1 MSATVEAHARE
12 SRLLDAFADAA
23 HADPALV
30 NGLAVTLLGE
40 CAAGTRFRSR
50 LNNDG
55 SPLQVCLSLRR
66 GAPVW
71 RLVGDPYS
79 NLTDSAAR
87 FAAARRVAADVLA
100 TRTDPEFANVVD
112 AALDRTPASRA
123 DAASRWS
130 GAIWTCA
137 GLDGAGAAVYVDAR
151 WGALE
156 ERWPRTIEWIHGFTG
171 RPPCAALLAAATA
184 ATRLAAVSVEGR
196 DLAGARVKLYFRVAG
211 TVSLADLGFNP
222 WQRSVLSE
230 FAATLGG
237 HQHLASEG
245 LLLCLGLDAETGG
258 LRDVKLD
265 VCGHCLAFDRAQFA
279 AWLDRVRVS
288 LGVMTGDLD
297 AMRIGERT
305 DLAFIG
311 CGVTGAGEPRV
322 NVYFKGHA
330 E

>member
-1 MSATVEAHARE
+1 MIATVATHARE

-30 NGLAVTLLGE
+30 NGLAATLLGE
-40 CAAGTRFRSR
+40 CDAGTQFRSR

-55 SPLQVCLSLRR
+55 SPLQACVSLRR

-71 RLVGDPYS
+71 RLVGDPHS
-79 NLTDSAAR
+79 DVTDSAAR
-87 FAAARRVAADVLA
+87 FAAARRVAAGVLA
-100 TRTDPEFANVVD
+100 TRTDREFARVVD

-151 WGALE
+151 WGPLE
-156 ERWPRTIEWIHGFTG
+156 QRWPRTIEWIHGFTG

-184 ATRLAAVSVEGR
+184 PTRLAAVSVEGH

-211 TVSLADLGFNP
+211 TVSLADIGFNP

-237 HQHLASEG
+237 RERIEREG

-265 VCGHCLAFDRAQFA
+265 ACGHCLAFDRAQFR
-279 AWLDRVRVS
+279 AWVERVGVV
-288 LGVMTGDLD
+288 LGLVTDDLD

-305 DLAFIG
+305 DVAFVG
-311 CGVTGAGEPRV
+311 CGVTAAGEPRV

-330 E
+330 A